1 MVQYKG
7 QPPKDEDNPKY
18 FCTRCRKTIG
28 YKNFYTYK
36 DGSKTLQCKKCFT
49 ARVNPF
55 EPDTFLPLLEEL
67 DLPYSESA
75 WGGVRDKYY
84 LKNPNRTD
92 IGTVVFGSY
101 ISRCRLTTLK
111 DKCYADSDM
120 INEIERKNYEK
131 FLEENPAYKKI
142 CEEKKVEYER
152 GQISKEEYMVSIA
165 DPASVAVAPPSKTS
179 TSVPIP
185 HNPMGNASPYDN
197 IVDTSLDANDPI
209 LALTDNDK
217 RMLTMKWGDMY
228 KPDEWITLEKY
239 YRDMCKDFGV
249 DDTDSKSVLIFLSKT
264 NLKMNQA
271 IDIGDIETF
280 QKLSKVFNDTRKTA
294 KFTKAQVK
302 DGEKDEKDDFSS
314 VGELVS
320 YCEKLRGAIQFEYKT
335 SQDIVDEIIEDNHR
349 YIKNLILEDPSIL
362 KKFQQYLKKAEHS
375 LNEEKETKVSN
386 VVDKVLVQNEKRLDD
401 EAILTASA
409 KSDSLK
415 RKDKK
420 DAKSADVTRNVQN
433 YFKKLKSED
442 SKEGLDDFKLD
453 SWRQQH

>member
-1 MVQYKG
+1 
-7 QPPKDEDNPKY
+7 
-18 FCTRCRKTIG
+18 
-28 YKNFYTYK
+28 
-36 DGSKTLQCKKCFT
+36 
-49 ARVNPF
+49 
-55 EPDTFLPLLEEL
+55 
-67 DLPYSESA
+67 
-75 WGGVRDKYY
+75 
-84 LKNPNRTD
+84 
-92 IGTVVFGSY
+92 
-101 ISRCRLTTLK
+101 
-111 DKCYADSDM
+111 
-120 INEIERKNYEK
+120 
-131 FLEENPAYKKI
+131 
-142 CEEKKVEYER
+142 
-152 GQISKEEYMVSIA
+152 
-165 DPASVAVAPPSKTS
+165 
-179 TSVPIP
+179 
-185 HNPMGNASPYDN
+185 
-197 IVDTSLDANDPI
+197 
-209 LALTDNDK
+209 
-217 RMLTMKWGDMY
+217 MLTMKWGDMY

-415 RKDKK
+415 RKDQK